1 MNNANQIRKRD
12 ECETIKRQ
20 FMSQKIAVGE
30 VYRMKK
36 IVFDE
41 DEQISV
47 VLKFIFVETINAVIQ
62 RHFV

>member
-36 IVFDE
+36 IVFD
-41 DEQISV
+41 DLRFRNDHHLACIV
-47 VLKFIFVETINAVIQ
+47 Y
-62 RHFV
+62 R